1 MRMKM
6 SSVFEDLEAIQQQ
19 MLANVIAKMR
29 KEAKDK
35 KEKLV
40 AVQ

>member
-1 MRMKM
+1 MM
-6 SSVFEDLEAIQQQ
+6 SSVCEDLEAIQQQ
-19 MLANVIAKMR
+19 MLANVIVKMR
-29 KEAKDK
+29 KEAKSK

>member
-6 SSVFEDLEAIQQQ
+6 SSVCEDLEAIQQQ

-29 KEAKDK
+29 KDAKSK

-40 AVQ
+40 SVQ

>member
-1 MRMKM
+1 M
-6 SSVFEDLEAIQQQ
+6 SSVCEDLEAIQQQ

-29 KEAKDK
+29 KEAKAK
-35 KEKLV
+35 KEKLI

>member
-1 MRMKM
+1 M
-6 SSVFEDLEAIQQQ
+6 SSVFEDLEYVQQQ
-19 MLANVIAKMR
+19 MLANVISKMR
-29 KEAKDK
+29 KQAKAK

>member
-1 MRMKM
+1 MTM
-6 SSVFEDLEAIQQQ
+6 SSVCEDLEAIQQQ
-19 MLANVIAKMR
+19 MLANVISKMR
-29 KEAKDK
+29 KEAKSK

>member
-6 SSVFEDLEAIQQQ
+6 SSVCEDLEAIQQQ
-19 MLANVIAKMR
+19 MLANVIAKKR
-29 KEAKDK
+29 KEAIDK